1 MEEVKAISF
10 KLGPA
15 INNIPMKKTS
25 LWQDKGGLQ
34 EYILTNKRSCRTFG
48 YGNWLEVLIG

>member
-1 MEEVKAISF
+1 MEQVRAISF

-15 INNIPMKKTS
+15 INHIPMKKTS
-25 LWQDKGGLQ
+25 LWQDKGGL
-34 EYILTNKRSCRTFG
+34 EVYIFTNKRSCRTFG